1 MQDCGCSQS
10 RQSHSSSPRAARLF
24 SSGVSTVV
32 QFFTLVQK
40 RFPRNMKH
48 SALEGR
54 GTGSTKASS
63 QIEIDGAK
71 QAEVETPSSTD
82 SMSEVEVKGRER

>member
-1 MQDCGCSQS
+1 
-10 RQSHSSSPRAARLF
+10 
-24 SSGVSTVV
+24 
-32 QFFTLVQK
+32 
-40 RFPRNMKH
+40 MKH